1 METVCH
7 NVKRWQGGDVQP
19 WFRSELQRLR
29 LCREEARIE
38 SDMAGVRSTRG
49 HESGVMWVE
58 QDIEFFRDYDRGN
71 PDSKLITSGHPP
83 MSRCLAGSDMV
94 EVSNE

>member
-1 METVCH
+1 METVCR

-19 WFRSELQRLR
+19 GFRSELQRLQ

-38 SDMAGVRSTRG
+38 SEWRGFAPREVMIVGVI
-49 HESGVMWVE
+49 WVE
-58 QDIEFFRDYDRGN
+58 QDIDFFRDYDRGN
-71 PDSKLITSGHPP
+71 LDSKLITSGHPP